1 MFGTLVAALDVP
13 PIVPI
18 AAGLI
23 VGLLLLRYA
32 VFPLLGKLGM
42 KGFKIVLV
50 IAAVYAVLHVIVTYF
65 IASRGAQKFEDLGTR
80 EKDRSDHVLARISGL
95 REQLTTMGVV
105 TKPMAESCTG
115 ITPMQLD
122 ELVLASRDGAG
133 LRATEYNTV
142 PSSQAIVSHPRGVDP
157 AYPTMRE
164 IWPVVVRRPASW
176 DIEFPSPY
184 WYLLA
189 KHRYA
194 MVVSGDLG
202 ALVDL
207 EGDHLICG
215 GVLPAP
221 FAEDLE
227 GDGDITRAKQVAP
240 LAALCASL
248 AEDICQRI
256 KFTAETAPK
265 VW

>member
-23 VGLLLLRYA
+23 VGLVLLRYV
-32 VFPLLGKLGM
+32 VFPLLARVRM
-42 KGFKIVLV
+42 KGLKIVLGLV
-50 IAAVYAVLHVIVTYF
+50 AVGAVVHVIVTYF

-80 EKDRSDHVLARISGL
+80 EKDRSDRLLARLVGL
-95 REQLTTMGVV
+95 HGQLTTIGAV

-115 ITPMQLD
+115 ITPMELD
-122 ELVLASRDGAG
+122 ALVLVIKKGSG
-133 LRATEYNTV
+133 LRATEYNTL
-142 PSSQAIVSHPRGVDP
+142 PRSLEIMGHPRGVDP
-157 AYPTMRE
+157 SYPTIGE

-176 DIEFPSPY
+176 DIEFPSIY

-189 KHRYA
+189 RHRYA
-194 MVVSGDLG
+194 LVVSDDLG
-202 ALVDL
+202 ALVEL

-215 GVLPAP
+215 GLLAEP
-221 FAEDLE
+221 FKVDLE
-227 GDGDITRAKQVAP
+227 DARNNTNANEVAP
-240 LAALCASL
+240 LGALCASL
-248 AEDICQRI
+248 EADMCERVE
-256 KFTAETAPK
+256 FTKKVPPK